1 MRQFL
6 SNKIEGKV
14 KEKQI
19 TIESATVEPRLSEFV
34 GNSVNSQHNR

>member
-1 MRQFL
+1 MQHFL

-19 TIESATVEPRLSEFV
+19 TIESATVELRLSEFI
-34 GNSVNSQHNR
+34 GNSVNSPHNR